1 MMRAMT
7 DEILARAD
15 AFDRVVI
22 DRDQEAAASVLDDD
36 YALVLV
42 QPAPAVMRRDRWIEV
57 LPDYVVHEWTVE
69 ERTADVDGD
78 TAVILQRLRMKATVL
93 GEDRSG
99 TIVTSDIWRRRDD
112 GWRVWR
118 RHSTPLEAGRMPGA
132 DST

>member
-1 MMRAMT
+1 MT

-42 QPAPAVMRRDRWIEV
+42 QPEPATMPRDRWIEV
-57 LPDYVVHEWTVE
+57 LPEYVVHEWKVE
-69 ERTADVDGD
+69 ERTVDVDGD
-78 TAVILQRLRMKATVL
+78 TAAVLQRLRMKATVL

-99 TIVTSDIWRRRDD
+99 TIVTSDIWRRRAD

-118 RHSTPLEAGRMPGA
+118 RHSTPLAAGRMPGA
-132 DST
+132 D